1 MGRGLDESGLSVR
14 NDVTFPT
21 QSSHP
26 LRENGMP
33 QETRNRKFSRAALG
47 AVFGI
52 VLVIAGGTGVFAGDD
67 DEDGDLPDTKFLKG
81 LLRGFGLRNGQEA
94 GIEYKERP
102 PLVVPQSRDLP
113 PPVAAGSLAAGNPE
127 WPVDPDVKRRAAER
141 KARAER
147 KPIDVYKAGDA
158 LKPSELAAGRT
169 DKPPMKTSTD
179 GSPEMTPSQLG
190 YKGGLWSSIVGFGK
204 TFTGEKDIET
214 ATFDHEPRRT
224 TLTDPPSGYR
234 TPSPA
239 QPYGINAKAEAE
251 KAKAQQ
257 RGPTD
262 RQTETV
268 DK

>member
-1 MGRGLDESGLSVR
+1 
-14 NDVTFPT
+14 
-21 QSSHP
+21 
-26 LRENGMP
+26 MP
-33 QETRNRKFSRAALG
+33 QEDRNRLFSRAALC

-52 VLVIAGGTGVFAGDD
+52 VLVIAGGNGVFAGDD
-67 DEDGDLPDTKFLKG
+67 DEDNDAPDTKFLKG

-102 PLVVPQSRDLP
+102 PLVVPPGRDLP
-113 PPVAAGSLAAGNPE
+113 PPVAAGSLTANNPA
-127 WPVDPDVKRRAAER
+127 WPVDRDEKRRASERKAKAER
-141 KARAER
+141 KSFD
-147 KPIDVYKAGDA
+147 IDKAGDP
-158 LKPSELAAGRT
+158 LKPSELAAGKT
-169 DKPPMKTSTD
+169 DKPGVKTSTD

-190 YKGGLWSSIVGFGK
+190 YTGGLWSGILGLGK
-204 TFTGEKDIET
+204 TFSGAKDIET
-214 ATFDHEPRRT
+214 ATFVHEPHRNA
-224 TLTDPPSGYR
+224 LTDPPSGYR
-234 TPSPA
+234 TPSAA

>member
-1 MGRGLDESGLSVR
+1 
-14 NDVTFPT
+14 
-21 QSSHP
+21 
-26 LRENGMP
+26 MP
-33 QETRNRKFSRAALG
+33 QANRNRKFSRATLC

-52 VLVIAGGTGVFAGDD
+52 VLVIAGGTGVFAGDN
-67 DEDGDLPDTKFLKG
+67 DEDEDLPDTKFIKG

-102 PLVVPQSRDLP
+102 PLVVPPSRDLP
-113 PPVAAGSLAAGNPE
+113 PPVAAGSLAASNPA

-147 KPIDVYKAGDA
+147 KSYDFDKAGDA

-169 DKPPMKTSTD
+169 DKPATKTSTD

-190 YKGGLWSSIVGFGK
+190 YTGGLWSSILGLGK

-214 ATFDHEPRRT
+214 ATFAHEPHRNS
-224 TLTDPPSGYR
+224 LTDPPTGYR

-251 KAKAQQ
+251 KAKAER

-268 DK
+268 NQ